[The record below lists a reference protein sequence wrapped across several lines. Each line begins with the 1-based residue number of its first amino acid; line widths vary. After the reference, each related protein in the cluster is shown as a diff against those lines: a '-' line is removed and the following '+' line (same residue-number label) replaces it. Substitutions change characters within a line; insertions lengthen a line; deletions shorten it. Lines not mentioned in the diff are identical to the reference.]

1 MRGRVVNLFEKY
13 KLLFENNKNLLSFTA
28 TALSCVAAYLGYVQ
42 RKLHQQKLE
51 EQLKEL
57 NQSILKENPQYQ
69 TVQLK
74 KKDQLIDITTMSL
87 FLLSAAFM
95 GYAIGRVHGRKS
107 AIKRTIK
114 MPSFGDN
121 NSNLLSSGSSSDNT
135 NLISFFS
142 DSVFNNKFLMFGTSL
157 SLGAVGCWMFYK
169 ELRKTKQLLE
179 KEKENRQQERQ
190 GRIKAEIKLREIQNQ
205 QLLGQ
210 IPKSSDNNDTTNE
223 LASISNNTTPF
234 LPIQPIG
241 YLKSVYK
248 TRNGCPRQP
257 FYVNKGRAKLKLLP
271 HCNPISSLDGLEEYS
286 HCWIIFQFN
295 FNTNLVKGA
304 NANSMDAIK
313 SKIKPPRLMNRK
325 VGLYATRTPHRYNAI
340 GLSLVEIDRIDKK
353 DGTLYL
359 KGTDLIDNTVI
370 LDIKPYINGY
380 DNLQNVRV
388 PDWIK
393 DPVDSLQKLNVEM
406 SMKALNELNENI
418 DKLEFFDKEKELD
431 EFIEFLK
438 QVLSYDIRSY
448 NKKNKNVNEM
458 DTHELIVDCVKV
470 YFTIDDSN
478 KQVNIT
484 EIKKA

>member
-1 MRGRVVNLFEKY
+1 
-13 KLLFENNKNLLSFTA
+13 
-28 TALSCVAAYLGYVQ
+28 
-42 RKLHQQKLE
+42 
-51 EQLKEL
+51 
-57 NQSILKENPQYQ
+57 
-69 TVQLK
+69 
-74 KKDQLIDITTMSL
+74 
-87 FLLSAAFM
+87 
-95 GYAIGRVHGRKS
+95 
-107 AIKRTIK
+107 
-114 MPSFGDN
+114 
-121 NSNLLSSGSSSDNT
+121 
-135 NLISFFS
+135 
-142 DSVFNNKFLMFGTSL
+142 
-157 SLGAVGCWMFYK
+157 
-169 ELRKTKQLLE
+169 
-179 KEKENRQQERQ
+179 
-190 GRIKAEIKLREIQNQ
+190 
-205 QLLGQ
+205 
-210 IPKSSDNNDTTNE
+210 
-223 LASISNNTTPF
+223 
-234 LPIQPIG
+234 
-241 YLKSVYK
+241 
-248 TRNGCPRQP
+248 
-257 FYVNKGRAKLKLLP
+257 
-271 HCNPISSLDGLEEYS
+271 
-286 HCWIIFQFN
+286 
-295 FNTNLVKGA
+295 
-304 NANSMDAIK
+304 MDAIK

>member
-1 MRGRVVNLFEKY
+1 MRVVNLFEKY

-121 NSNLLSSGSSSDNT
+121 NPNLLSSGSSSDNT
-135 NLISFFS
+135 NLISFFY

-190 GRIKAEIKLREIQNQ
+190 GCIKAEIKLREIQNQ

-210 IPKSSDNNDTTNE
+210 IPK
-223 LASISNNTTPF
+223 
-234 LPIQPIG
+234 
-241 YLKSVYK
+241 
-248 TRNGCPRQP
+248 NGCPRQP